1 MSGGAVSQACKKLL
15 PQVLK
20 IGAYLLSAPEHEVLF
35 EDGCVIHQGQRVSIS
50 QIANAW
56 YINPQLLPPDVDASG
71 LEATVGY
78 KPKVDTGAF
87 TYATHAAVVAVDP
100 ELGSVSILDYVVV
113 EDCGVLVNPMVV
125 EGQTIGGVAQ
135 GIGTAL
141 YEEMPYDGFAQ
152 PLASTLAD
160 YVMPGATE
168 VPNIRI
174 EHFETPSPHTEFGAK
189 GMGEGGAIAPPAV
202 IFGAVNDALRKIGA
216 AELTH
221 TPLTP
226 RRMLEA
232 IEKGRQAKAAIE
244 QVSA

>member
-1 MSGGAVSQACKKLL
+1 
-15 PQVLK
+15 
-20 IGAYLLSAPEHEVLF
+20 
-35 EDGCVIHQGQRVSIS
+35 
-50 QIANAW
+50 
-56 YINPQLLPPDVDASG
+56 
-71 LEATVGY
+71 
-78 KPKVDTGAF
+78 
-87 TYATHAAVVAVDP
+87 
-100 ELGSVSILDYVVV
+100 
-113 EDCGVLVNPMVV
+113 
-125 EGQTIGGVAQ
+125 
-135 GIGTAL
+135 
-141 YEEMPYDGFAQ
+141 MPYDGFAQ

-232 IEKGRQAKAAIE
+232 IEKGRQAKAANE